1 MALHDAKGRKTGLFI
16 VDLWHGVL
24 SHRQYVS
31 SERHDPEYGGDE
43 SPVVNI
49 SFTVID
55 GSSYD
60 MRGYADEPTKQLQDD
75 NIYSAS
81 RILVRLLRLNI
92 ASLRIYDLRFS
103 FGL

>member
-16 VDLWHGVL
+16 VGLWHGVL

-55 GSSYD
+55 GS
-60 MRGYADEPTKQLQDD
+60 MRTNLSNTYNMIICIQRPGSL
-75 NIYSAS
+75 SA
-81 RILVRLLRLNI
+81 
-92 ASLRIYDLRFS
+92 F
-103 FGL
+103 

>member
-1 MALHDAKGRKTGLFI
+1 MASLHDAKGRKTGLFI

-31 SERHDPEYGGDE
+31 SERHDLEYGGDE

-60 MRGYADEPTKQLQDD
+60 MRGCADEPTMIICIQRPGSL
-75 NIYSAS
+75 SA
-81 RILVRLLRLNI
+81 
-92 ASLRIYDLRFS
+92 FC
-103 FGL
+103 G